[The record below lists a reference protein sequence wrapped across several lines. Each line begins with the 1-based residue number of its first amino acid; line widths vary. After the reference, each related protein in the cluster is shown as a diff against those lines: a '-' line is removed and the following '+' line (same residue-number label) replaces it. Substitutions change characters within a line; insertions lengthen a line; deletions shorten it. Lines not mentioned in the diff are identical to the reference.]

1 MFNSKKLTAILSLGL
16 ILVAGIITA
25 QRRQVVLDR
34 VVAIVGGS
42 AILYSEVLETAD
54 QLTQQRREA
63 GYTSDRDPINE
74 GLEELMKQK
83 LLYNQSL
90 IDSIPIGGDVNSFV
104 EEQLQAMIAEAGS
117 IADFERIQHMPIFN
131 YREILRQ
138 KISEQEGAQAM
149 QRDVVSD
156 ITVTPGEVQ
165 RFFDTLTTEELPI
178 IPEQYVYAHIVRYP
192 SSQEEAKQ
200 RTRER
205 LLEMRERIITGKSTM
220 PILART
226 YSVDHISAIRGGE
239 LDPTPLEQ
247 LAPPFAD
254 ALEKLKPGQISEV
267 VETEYGFHIIELLDE
282 PKNRQYH
289 FRHILLR
296 PTFTS
301 DELMEPVLFLDSLA
315 NQIRTDSIS
324 FEEAAKK
331 YSEDGHSKMNGGV
344 VTNHDILMSN
354 AGYSNVK
361 LSRSKFKREDF
372 GYGLGQQDYMMLSR
386 MKTDEVSDAFM
397 TEDIRAN
404 NLGKIIKLLEVI
416 PTHPASLTADYI
428 EIERMAL
435 NAKQE
440 KVFNAWL
447 KEKIDGFYI
456 YIDPEFRNGEF
467 MFPNWVK

>member
-1 MFNSKKLTAILSLGL
+1 MFNKRNFTIILTLSLAL
-16 ILVAGIITA
+16 AASIITA

-34 VVAIVGGS
+34 VVAIVGSS

-54 QLTQQRREA
+54 ILTQQRREQ

-90 IDSIPIGGDVNSFV
+90 IDSIPIGGDVNAFV
-104 EEQLQAMIAEAGS
+104 EEQLQNMIAEAGS
-117 IADFERIQHMPIFN
+117 IADFERMQHMPIFN

-138 KISEQEGAQAM
+138 KITEQEGAQAM
-149 QRDVVSD
+149 QRHVVSE
-156 ITVTPGEVQ
+156 ITVTPGEVE
-165 RFFDTLTTEELPI
+165 RFFDSLTVEELPI
-178 IPEQYVYAHIVRYP
+178 VPEQFVYAHIVRYP
-192 SSQEEAKQ
+192 SSQDVAEQ

-226 YSVDHISAIRGGE
+226 YSVDAMSAIRGGE
-239 LDPTPLEQ
+239 LEPTLLEE

-282 PKNRQYH
+282 PKNRRYH

-296 PTFTS
+296 PTFTT
-301 DELMEPVLFLDSLA
+301 DELMEPVKFLDSLA
-315 NQIRTDSIS
+315 IQIRADSIT

-331 YSEDGHSKMNGGV
+331 YSEDGHSKMNGGI

-354 AGYSNVK
+354 ASYSNVK

-372 GYGLGQQDYMMLSR
+372 GYGLGQQDYMTLSR
-386 MKTDEVSDAFM
+386 MEVGEVSDAFM
-397 TEDIRAN
+397 AEDIRSTN
-404 NLGKIIKLLEVI
+404 IGKIIKLLEII
-416 PTHPASLTADYI
+416 PTHSATLTDDYLD
-428 EIERMAL
+428 IERMAL

-440 KVFNAWL
+440 KTFNAWL
-447 KEKIDGFYI
+447 EDKIDGFYI
-456 YIDPEFRNGEF
+456 YIDPEFRNGDF

>member
-1 MFNSKKLTAILSLGL
+1 MFNKRSFTAILTISLM
-16 ILVAGIITA
+16 LVAGIITA

-42 AILYSEVLETAD
+42 AILYSEVVEIAD
-54 QLTQQRREA
+54 QLVQQRREA
-63 GYTSDRDPINE
+63 GYTSDRDPMNE

-90 IDSIPIGGDVNSFV
+90 IDSIPVGGDVNAFV

-117 IADFERIQHMPIFN
+117 IADFERMQHMPIFN

-138 KISEQEGAQAM
+138 KITEQEGAQAM
-149 QRDVVSD
+149 QRHVVSD
-156 ITVTPGEVQ
+156 ITVTPGEVE
-165 RFFDTLTTEELPI
+165 RFFDTLTIEELPI
-178 IPEQYVYAHIVRYP
+178 IPDQYVYAHIVRYP

-226 YSVDHISAIRGGE
+226 YSVDPGSAIRGGE

-247 LAPPFAD
+247 LAQPFAD

-267 VETEYGFHIIELLDE
+267 VETEYGFHIIELLEE
-282 PKNRQYH
+282 PKNKLYH

-296 PTFTS
+296 PTFTT
-301 DELMEPVLFLDSLA
+301 DELMAPINMLDSLA
-315 NQIRTDSIS
+315 KQIRADSIT
-324 FEEAAKK
+324 FDEAALK
-331 YSEDGHSKMNGGV
+331 YSEDKHSKMNGGV

-354 AGYSNVK
+354 TSYSNVK
-361 LSRSKFKREDF
+361 LSRSKFKAEDF
-372 GYGLGQQDYMMLSR
+372 GYGLGQQDYMNIMR
-386 MKTDEVSDAFM
+386 MNVGDVSNAYM

-404 NLGKIIKLLEVI
+404 NIGKIIKLLEII
-416 PTHPASLTADYI
+416 PTHPASLTDDYI

-440 KVFNAWL
+440 KIFNAWM
-447 KEKIDGFYI
+447 KEKIEGFYI
-456 YIDPEFRNGEF
+456 FIDPEFRDGEF
-467 MFPNWVK
+467 TFPNWVK

>member
-1 MFNSKKLTAILSLGL
+1 MFNKRSFTAILTISLM
-16 ILVAGIITA
+16 LVAGIITA

-42 AILYSEVLETAD
+42 AILYSEVVEIAD
-54 QLTQQRREA
+54 QLVQQRREA
-63 GYTSDRDPINE
+63 GYTSDRDPMNE

-90 IDSIPIGGDVNSFV
+90 IDSIPVGGDVNAFV

-117 IADFERIQHMPIFN
+117 IADFERMQHIPIFN

-138 KISEQEGAQAM
+138 KITEQEGAQAM
-149 QRDVVSD
+149 QRHVVSD
-156 ITVTPGEVQ
+156 ITVTPGEVE
-165 RFFDTLTTEELPI
+165 RFFDTLTIEELPI
-178 IPEQYVYAHIVRYP
+178 IPDQYVYAHIVRYP

-226 YSVDHISAIRGGE
+226 YSVDPGSAIRGGE

-247 LAPPFAD
+247 LAQPFAD

-267 VETEYGFHIIELLDE
+267 VETEYGFHIIELLEE
-282 PKNRQYH
+282 PKNKLYH

-296 PTFTS
+296 PTFTT
-301 DELMEPVLFLDSLA
+301 DELMTPVNMLDSLA
-315 NQIRTDSIS
+315 KQIRADSIT
-324 FEEAAKK
+324 FEEAALK
-331 YSEDGHSKMNGGV
+331 YSEDKHSKMNGGV

-354 AGYSNVK
+354 PSYSNVK
-361 LSRSKFKREDF
+361 LSRSKFKAEYF
-372 GYGLGQQDYMMLSR
+372 GYGLGQQDYMNIMR
-386 MKTDEVSDAFM
+386 MNVGDVSNAYM

-404 NLGKIIKLLEVI
+404 NIGKIIKLLEII
-416 PTHPASLTADYI
+416 PTHPASLTDDYI

-440 KVFNAWL
+440 KIFNAWM
-447 KEKIDGFYI
+447 KEKIEGFYI
-456 YIDPEFRNGEF
+456 FIDPEFRDGEF
-467 MFPNWVK
+467 TFPNWVK

>member
-1 MFNSKKLTAILSLGL
+1 MFNTRRLTAILSLSL

-42 AILYSEVLETAD
+42 AILYSEVLTAAD

-90 IDSIPIGGDVNSFV
+90 IDSVQISANINSFV

-117 IADFERIQHMPIFN
+117 IADFERMQHMPIFN

-138 KISEQEGAQAM
+138 KITEQEGAQAM
-149 QRDVVSD
+149 QREVVSD
-156 ITVTPGEVQ
+156 ITVTPGEVE
-165 RFFDTLTTEELPI
+165 RFFDTLTVEELPI
-178 IPEQYVYAHIVRYP
+178 IPEQYIYAHIVRYP
-192 SSQEEAKQ
+192 SSQDEAKQ

-226 YSVDHISAIRGGE
+226 YSVDPMSAIRGGE
-239 LDPTPLEQ
+239 MDPMPLEQ
-247 LAPPFAD
+247 LAQPFAD

-267 VETEYGFHIIELLDE
+267 VETEFGFHIIELLDE
-282 PKNRQYH
+282 PKNRLYH
-289 FRHILLR
+289 CRHILLR

-301 DELMEPVLFLDSLA
+301 DELMEPILFLDSLA
-315 NQIRTDSIS
+315 TKIKADSIT
-324 FEEAAKK
+324 FEQAALK

-354 AGYSNVK
+354 PSYANVK
-361 LSRSKFKREDF
+361 LSRSKFKKEDF
-372 GYGLGQQDYMMLSR
+372 SYGVGLQDFYKLST
-386 MKTDEVSDAFM
+386 MKVGDVSDAYLA
-397 TEDIRAN
+397 EDIRST
-404 NLGKIIKLLEVI
+404 NLGKIIKLLEII
-416 PTHPASLTADYI
+416 PTHPASLTADYVD
-428 EIERMAL
+428 IERMAL

-440 KVFNAWL
+440 KIFNSWL

-456 YIDPEFRNGEF
+456 YIDPEFRNGDF

>member
-1 MFNSKKLTAILSLGL
+1 
-16 ILVAGIITA
+16 
-25 QRRQVVLDR
+25 
-34 VVAIVGGS
+34 
-42 AILYSEVLETAD
+42 
-54 QLTQQRREA
+54 
-63 GYTSDRDPINE
+63 
-74 GLEELMKQK
+74 
-83 LLYNQSL
+83 
-90 IDSIPIGGDVNSFV
+90 
-104 EEQLQAMIAEAGS
+104 MIAEAGS

-344 VTNHDILMSN
+344 VTNHDILTSN

-386 MKTDEVSDAFM
+386 MKTNEVSDAFM

>member
-1 MFNSKKLTAILSLGL
+1 MFNKRSLTAILTLSLM
-16 ILVAGIITA
+16 LVAGILTA

-54 QLTQQRREA
+54 LLTQQRREA

-90 IDSIPIGGDVNSFV
+90 IDSVPIGGDVNAFV

-117 IADFERIQHMPIFN
+117 IADFERMQHMPIFN
-131 YREILRQ
+131 YRELLRQ
-138 KISEQEGAQAM
+138 KITEQEGAQAM
-149 QRDVVSD
+149 QRHVVSD
-156 ITVTPGEVQ
+156 ITVTPGEVD
-165 RFFDTLTTEELPI
+165 RFFDTLSAEDLPI

-192 SSQEEAKQ
+192 SSQEDAKQ

-226 YSVDHISAIRGGE
+226 YSVDHLSAIRGGE
-239 LDPTPLEQ
+239 MDPMPLEQ
-247 LAPPFAD
+247 LTPPFAD

-267 VETEYGFHIIELLDE
+267 VETEFGFHIIELLDE
-282 PKNRQYH
+282 PKNRLYH
-289 FRHILLR
+289 CRHILLR
-296 PTFTS
+296 PTFTT

-315 NQIRTDSIS
+315 NQIRADSIT

-354 AGYSNVK
+354 ASYSNVK

-372 GYGLGQQDYMMLSR
+372 GYGLGQQDYMTLSR
-386 MKTDEVSDAFM
+386 MKIDEISDAFL
-397 TEDIRAN
+397 TEDIRST
-404 NLGKIIKLLEVI
+404 NLGKIIKLLEII
-416 PTHPASLTADYI
+416 PTHPATLTDDYI
-428 EIERMAL
+428 DIERMAL

>member
-149 QRDVVSD
+149 QRDIVSD

-165 RFFDTLTTEELPI
+165 RVFDTLTTEELPI

-192 SSQEEAKQ
+192 SSQDEAKQ

>member
-1 MFNSKKLTAILSLGL
+1 MFIKRNLTIILTISLV
-16 ILVAGIITA
+16 IVTSIISA
-25 QRRQVVLDR
+25 QHRQVVLDR
-34 VVAIVGGS
+34 VVAIVGSS

-54 QLTQQRREA
+54 MLTQQRREQ

-90 IDSIPIGGDVNSFV
+90 IDSIPIGGDVNAFV
-104 EEQLQAMIAEAGS
+104 EEQLQNMIAEAGS
-117 IADFERIQHMPIFN
+117 IADFERMQHMPIFN

-138 KISEQEGAQAM
+138 KITEQEGAQAM
-149 QRDVVSD
+149 QRHVVSE
-156 ITVTPGEVQ
+156 IAVTPGEVE
-165 RFFDTLTTEELPI
+165 RFFDTLTVEELPI
-178 IPEQYVYAHIVRYP
+178 IPEQFVYAHIVRYP
-192 SSQEEAKQ
+192 SSKDVAEQ

-226 YSVDHISAIRGGE
+226 YSVDAMSAIRGGE
-239 LDPTPLEQ
+239 LEPTLLEE

-282 PKNRQYH
+282 PKNRRYH

-296 PTFTS
+296 PTFTT
-301 DELMEPVLFLDSLA
+301 DELMEPVKFLDSLA
-315 NQIRTDSIS
+315 IQIRADSIS

-331 YSEDGHSKMNGGV
+331 YSEDGHSKMNGGI

-354 AGYSNVK
+354 ASYSNVK

-372 GYGLGQQDYMMLSR
+372 GYGLGQQDYMTLSR
-386 MKTDEVSDAFM
+386 MEVGEVSDAFM
-397 TEDIRAN
+397 TEDIRSTN
-404 NLGKIIKLLEVI
+404 IGKIIKLLEII
-416 PTHPASLTADYI
+416 PTHSATLTDDYLD
-428 EIERMAL
+428 IERMAL

-440 KVFNAWL
+440 KTFNAWL
-447 KEKIDGFYI
+447 EDKINGFYI
-456 YIDPEFRNGEF
+456 YIDPEFRDGDF

>member
-386 MKTDEVSDAFM
+386 MKTNEVSDAFM

>member
-16 ILVAGIITA
+16 ILAAGIITA

-386 MKTDEVSDAFM
+386 MKTNEVSDAFM